1 MSDELLELPEGWKW
15 ITLEEIASH
24 VSGNA
29 FKSTNFTTHGI
40 QVIRLGNIYKG
51 ELNLSRDPIFLPEE
65 FLSSNFVLKPGHIII
80 SQTGTRFKR
89 DYGHFVIIPNNASNL
104 LLNQRL
110 LAISCHPSVNPKY
123 IVLSS
128 KLKVY
133 QDHFFSHETGG
144 VNQGNVGVAGVMKGP
159 VPLAP
164 LNEQKRIVAK
174 IEELSDRSQTAQ
186 KALETIPQLC
196 DRFRQ
201 SVLAAAFRGDLTADW
216 REKNPDVEPI
226 SSLLQTI
233 EECSKNKTQAEK
245 KITIEA
251 VYILAS
257 RVFREGV
264 PDCETES

>member
-104 LLNQRL
+104 LLNQRS

-174 IEELSDRSQTAQ
+174 TS
-186 KALETIPQLC
+186 
-196 DRFRQ
+196 F
-201 SVLAAAFRGDLTADW
+201 
-216 REKNPDVEPI
+216 
-226 SSLLQTI
+226 
-233 EECSKNKTQAEK
+233 
-245 KITIEA
+245 
-251 VYILAS
+251 
-257 RVFREGV
+257 
-264 PDCETES
+264 